1 MSPLG
6 GLIGGAGEARGAMCL
21 VHDVAIGVVL
31 DPVAERVEPVVV
43 DLAAEQMPPDA
54 AFMLI
59 AARHEKFMAGVERI
73 EILHLELN
81 RRSSSFLAALVH
93 PAFSIASPAAL
104 VKYRADAGT
113 VGADGSFR
121 PTGTYAT
128 SNPVGTGPFKF
139 ESWRIGDKLVFTRN
153 DSYWGTK
160 AKLKKLIFRPITDS
174 TARLQ
179 ALQSG
184 ELDGINALA
193 PQDVPAVASSSS
205 LKVLSRPAFTVG
217 YVGINQKVAPLNNI
231 KVRQAVA
238 YGLDKKAVIGA
249 FYGGRGQVANQFLP
263 PTVEGYAK
271 KGVPD
276 YSYDPAKAKALLQ
289 EAGLTL
295 PVTLEFWYPTDRPR
309 PYMPDPPRIFQA
321 FAASLEKSGFKIVP
335 HPAPWR
341 GGYLSGAQSGQAA
354 LYLLGWTGDW
364 GDPANFLN
372 VHFAAEKAQFG
383 FNNPSLFKALEA
395 ADTETN
401 IDKRTALYQAA
412 SIQVMKF
419 LPMVPYANATPAL
432 AFKKSVKG
440 YVTSPG
446 RDRVLRSGLHR
457 IAEGNRRTTN
467 MARFVVR
474 RLLLLVPILLGL
486 SILLFVWVR
495 ALPGSTAQSL
505 LGERAT
511 PAAIARFNHQYGL
524 DRPITTQYW
533 AYLKTTLHGDLG
545 TSVASRRPVTTEIRE
560 RFPAT
565 IELAFA
571 AMTFALVIGLPLG
584 FFAAKRYGQLF
595 DHSSL
600 FLSLIGVSIP
610 VFFLAIILKYIFS
623 VRLGWLPSIGR
634 QDVLIDAE
642 HPTGFYVLDGIITGN
657 WNAAWDAS
665 KHLILPA
672 IALGSIPLAIIA
684 RVTRASTLDVQNEDY
699 VRTARAKG
707 LAPGTI
713 DRRHVLRN
721 ALLPVTTI
729 IGLQVGILLGG
740 AVLTETVFAIPGMG
754 SWLKEAIFNHDYPAL
769 QGGIL
774 FLAFVFVI
782 VNLLVDISYGLINP
796 QIRVS

>member
-1 MSPLG
+1 
-6 GLIGGAGEARGAMCL
+6 
-21 VHDVAIGVVL
+21 
-31 DPVAERVEPVVV
+31 
-43 DLAAEQMPPDA
+43 
-54 AFMLI
+54 
-59 AARHEKFMAGVERI
+59 
-73 EILHLELN
+73 
-81 RRSSSFLAALVH
+81 
-93 PAFSIASPAAL
+93 
-104 VKYRADAGT
+104 
-113 VGADGSFR
+113 
-121 PTGTYAT
+121 
-128 SNPVGTGPFKF
+128 
-139 ESWRIGDKLVFTRN
+139 
-153 DSYWGTK
+153 
-160 AKLKKLIFRPITDS
+160 
-174 TARLQ
+174 
-179 ALQSG
+179 
-184 ELDGINALA
+184 
-193 PQDVPAVASSSS
+193 
-205 LKVLSRPAFTVG
+205 
-217 YVGINQKVAPLNNI
+217 
-231 KVRQAVA
+231 
-238 YGLDKKAVIGA
+238 
-249 FYGGRGQVANQFLP
+249 
-263 PTVEGYAK
+263 
-271 KGVPD
+271 
-276 YSYDPAKAKALLQ
+276 
-289 EAGLTL
+289 
-295 PVTLEFWYPTDRPR
+295 
-309 PYMPDPPRIFQA
+309 
-321 FAASLEKSGFKIVP
+321 
-335 HPAPWR
+335 
-341 GGYLSGAQSGQAA
+341 
-354 LYLLGWTGDW
+354 
-364 GDPANFLN
+364 
-372 VHFAAEKAQFG
+372 
-383 FNNPSLFKALEA
+383 
-395 ADTETN
+395 
-401 IDKRTALYQAA
+401 
-412 SIQVMKF
+412 
-419 LPMVPYANATPAL
+419 
-432 AFKKSVKG
+432 
-440 YVTSPG
+440 
-446 RDRVLRSGLHR
+446 
-457 IAEGNRRTTN
+457 

-511 PAAIARFNHQYGL
+511 PAAIARFNAQYGL

-533 AYLKTTLHGDLG
+533 AYLKTTVHGDLG

-565 IELAFA
+565 VELAFA

-584 FFAAKRYGQLF
+584 FFAAKRYGQMF

-657 WNAAWDAS
+657 WNAAWDAAQ
-665 KHLILPA
+665 HLILPA

-754 SWLKEAIFNHDYPAL
+754 SWLKEAIFNQDYPAL

-774 FLAFVFVI
+774 FLAFVFVL